1 MGKAQN
7 DPCIMNI
14 WVHDGS
20 KDMPVQRKKYR
31 EILAASLDEIMEEKL
46 DGVKNC
52 FEAKLFGIGLES
64 YTVGS
69 HDFYTAYCAT
79 RKQMYTLDTGHYEQT
94 ENVSDFVSTL
104 LMYVPELMLH
114 VSRPV
119 RWDSDHVTIMNDQTL
134 DLFKELVRCDALDRA
149 HVGLDYFDASINRI
163 GAYIIGSRATQKC
176 ILQALLEPKAKL
188 REYEDNGQY
197 FERLALMEEAKSMP
211 FGAVFD
217 YFNLKNNVPV
227 GEEYIQCIQQYEKD
241 VTQQEIIKSF
251 PTTMANSGSLKS
263 TIAVSLTNYLDAG
276 AIVAGASGLTLWQNY
291 LGLSEVHLG
300 WLNFISANCLGA
312 AIGAIIGGFLADKY
326 GRKFIFTYNLLVYM
340 TGVLLIMLS
349 MNFPMLLAGFLVTG
363 VSVGVGVPAS
373 WTYISESSE
382 VNNRGRNICIS
393 QMSWGVG
400 PMMIL
405 LLGMFFAPG
414 GYFFDFVEAVA
425 YIFSD
430 AHLPCDKETV
440 NVFSSRIVFFS
451 LFVVAFIAWNLQR
464 QLQESAEFTA
474 QKADEKKNGLMD
486 NIKVLF
492 QNKVAVKTVCFL
504 AGIYLTW
511 NLVASVMGFFQ
522 PHIYETAGGVS
533 NETANWMNFIQ
544 WAIIVGITFVTSK
557 LIDKTSH
564 KAIYVFG
571 LLVAI
576 SAWLIIVTIGVNGPV
591 GLWSFAILWG
601 IQGGTSVQIFYAL
614 WGSELFPAKFRAGA
628 QGLMFFIVRGLS
640 AVWGLVFTVIYG
652 ENGEGFTIAAWCM
665 IILLA
670 ISLIVGFIGA
680 PNTRCRALEDITKE
694 RYGESY

>member
-1 MGKAQN
+1 
-7 DPCIMNI
+7 
-14 WVHDGS
+14 
-20 KDMPVQRKKYR
+20 
-31 EILAASLDEIMEEKL
+31 
-46 DGVKNC
+46 
-52 FEAKLFGIGLES
+52 
-64 YTVGS
+64 
-69 HDFYTAYCAT
+69 
-79 RKQMYTLDTGHYEQT
+79 
-94 ENVSDFVSTL
+94 
-104 LMYVPELMLH
+104 
-114 VSRPV
+114 
-119 RWDSDHVTIMNDQTL
+119 
-134 DLFKELVRCDALDRA
+134 
-149 HVGLDYFDASINRI
+149 
-163 GAYIIGSRATQKC
+163 
-176 ILQALLEPKAKL
+176 
-188 REYEDNGQY
+188 
-197 FERLALMEEAKSMP
+197 
-211 FGAVFD
+211 
-217 YFNLKNNVPV
+217 
-227 GEEYIQCIQQYEKD
+227 
-241 VTQQEIIKSF
+241 
-251 PTTMANSGSLKS
+251 MANNGSLKS

-312 AIGAIIGGFLADKY
+312 AVGAIIGGFLADKY

-363 VSVGVGVPAS
+363 ISVGVGVPAS

-393 QMSWGVG
+393 QMSWGIG

-414 GYFFDFVEAVA
+414 GYFFGFVESVAHFFGGGDMPVDAVNA
-425 YIFSD
+425 
-430 AHLPCDKETV
+430 
-440 NVFSSRIVFFS
+440 FSSRIVFFS

-474 QKADEKKNGLMD
+474 QKAEEKKTGLLD

-492 QNKVAVKTVCFL
+492 QNKIAVKTVCFL

-522 PHIYETAGGVS
+522 PHIYETAGGVT
-533 NETANWMNFIQ
+533 NEQANWMNFIQ
-544 WAIIVGITFVTSK
+544 WAIIVGVTLITSK

-564 KAIYVFG
+564 KAIYTFG

-640 AVWGLVFTVIYG
+640 AVWGLIFTYIYG
-652 ENGEGFTIAAWCM
+652 DNGEGFTIAAFCM
-665 IILLA
+665 IVLLV

-680 PNTRCRALEDITKE
+680 PVTRGRTLEDITKE
-694 RYGESY
+694 RYGDNY